1 MRTFQQEIGSD
12 VLPIVLES
20 FDGRVHGRMRQ
31 ATLRLLDSLED
42 VTPLAAA
49 LGLDHGDILSEPQ
62 PRPADTGAAH
72 LMVRVRNADTVDKA
86 KPDAGELL
94 AVLKGTSA
102 EGCYIYAFDPDIP
115 ERAYTRFFNPT
126 VGLWEDAA
134 TGTAAGP
141 LAAYLA
147 ATGILKTHELA
158 IEQGTK
164 MGRRSIL
171 RIRLTPKPELSGTGV
186 VVLRGALR
194 L

>member
-1 MRTFQQEIGSD
+1 MAAYMAECARCHCVYSI
-12 VLPIVLES
+12 
-20 FDGRVHGRMRQ
+20 RWRMW
-31 ATLRLLDSLED
+31 L
-42 VTPLAAA
+42 PLAKA
-49 LGLDHGDILSEPQ
+49 LGLDDCDILSEPK

-72 LMVRVRNADTVDKA
+72 LMVRVLNAETVDKA
-86 KPDAGELL
+86 HPQADRLL
-94 AVLKGTSA
+94 AVLKYAQA
-102 EGCYIYAFDPDIP
+102 EGCYIYAFEDHAP
-115 ERAYTRFFNPT
+115 ETAYTRFFNPT

-147 ATGILKTHELA
+147 SDGRLINNELA

-171 RIRLTPKPELSGTGV
+171 RLRLTPDPVLSGAGI
-186 VVLRGALR
+186 VVLLGLIR